1 MLINKYITCRTCNEK
16 INIRIQAEDNK
27 IPFIINCPK
36 CSTEIFVEIDLS
48 KNGELEV
55 KNASEFQAIPDLPLW
70 CVELSAGLPVRKM
83 YLRNSIIPDH
93 GFSPFLTT
101 LQQLGEDGFQIFRI
115 VRGQITVLNER
126 AQKGLFEDF
135 LRINNL
141 LKNGNEKYFLEET
154 QKLLY
159 YISEYTPI
167 VKVNNLLDGVM
178 VLHQNFI
185 LSGITILLEDGVL
198 KEYIETSK
206 RINVSLNKE
215 QLLEYCS
222 KYEKTINQLENRS
235 YSLVRGFSEVF
246 PQLSPVVLLIK
257 ANKYDEIDQEK
268 YGISTAIYRDLKQ
281 LYASSYEWLL
291 DALDVVIAL
300 NNISERRDYSK
311 CLKNRDFN
319 NDLQMVNSKYQK
331 IDMFISGDEPFSKPL
346 TNINN
351 KVRNAI
357 QHYND
362 EMDYINQK
370 ISFYD
375 KYKGKTR
382 VEEIYLMDFAKL
394 CIENFSWIVYIMELI
409 YNLQK
414 FELILTKGF
423 EPSVRF
429 ARITRKVGRN
439 EPCP

>member
-1 MLINKYITCRTCNEK
+1 M
-16 INIRIQAEDNK
+16 
-27 IPFIINCPK
+27 
-36 CSTEIFVEIDLS
+36 
-48 KNGELEV
+48 
-55 KNASEFQAIPDLPLW
+55 
-70 CVELSAGLPVRKM
+70 
-83 YLRNSIIPDH
+83 
-93 GFSPFLTT
+93 
-101 LQQLGEDGFQIFRI
+101 
-115 VRGQITVLNER
+115 LNER
-126 AQKGLFEDF
+126 AQKGLFEVF

-178 VLHQNFI
+178 VLNQNFV
-185 LSGITILLEDGVL
+185 LSGITVLLEDGVL

-222 KYEKTINQLENRS
+222 RYEKTINQLENRS
-235 YSLVRGFSEVF
+235 YSLVRDFSEVF
-246 PQLSPVVLLIK
+246 PQLFPVVLLIK

-319 NDLQMVNSKYQK
+319 NDLQMINSKYQK

-346 TNINN
+346 NNLNN

-429 ARITRKVGRN
+429 TRIMRKVGRN
-439 EPCP
+439 EPCHCGSGKKYKRCCEENI